1 MAIHLHKKYAD
12 ALAKL
17 YTHHSFIEVHTNK
30 TWSFSGLKS
39 LIVPSII
46 TQPLTDYVRSGTSR
60 YGNPQD
66 LQDTLQEM
74 TMTQDKAFSIII
86 DKGDNSEQ
94 QMMKR
99 AGEVMQQ
106 QIAEQVVPTVDK
118 YALSRWF
125 ADAGKVVGIAAQPD
139 KSNIISLLLDAEV
152 FLNDSFVPD
161 EERWCYVPNWLIKHI
176 RLSDEF
182 SGCDSIVK
190 DAVVKGYVGNIG
202 TLKIVGMPARYFP
215 EGAYFLVAHKD
226 SVILAQKLR
235 DGKIHQ
241 DPPGISGHLLEGR
254 YNYDAFVLGAKCN
267 GVYAVVDEA
276 LVCKK
281 PKAAVNGGKVILSTD
296 TEGAAILFTTDGSD
310 PRYSTTAVVFAAP
323 FDCPAD
329 AVVKSVAKKEGM
341 FNSPVDEFHPA

>member
-12 ALAKL
+12 TLAKL
-17 YTHHSFIEVHTNK
+17 YTHNSFIEGHTDK
-30 TWSFSGLKS
+30 SWSFSGLKS
-39 LIVPSII
+39 LIVPSIV
-46 TQPLTDYVRSGTSR
+46 TQPLADYTRSGTSR
-60 YGNPQD
+60 YGNPLD
-66 LQDTLQEM
+66 LQDTLQEL

-106 QIAEQVVPTVDK
+106 QIAEQVVPEVDK

-125 ADAGKVVGIAAQPD
+125 ANAGKIVGAAAAPD
-139 KSNIISLLLDAEV
+139 KDSIVGMLLDAEV

-161 EERWCYVPNWLIKHI
+161 GERWCYVPNSLIKHI
-176 RLSDEF
+176 RLSTEF
-182 SGCDSIVK
+182 TGCDSIVR

-215 EGAYFLVAHKD
+215 SGAHFLIAHRD

-235 DGKIHQ
+235 DGKVHQ

-254 YNYDAFVLGAKCN
+254 YNYDAFVLGARCC
-267 GVYAVVDEA
+267 GVCAIVDA
-276 LVCKK
+276 AKVCAE
-281 PKAAVNGGKVILSTD
+281 PAATADAGKVSLACA
-296 TEGAAILFTTDGSD
+296 TEGAAIHYTADGSD
-310 PRYSTTAVVFAAP
+310 PRYSTTALPYFAA
-323 FDCPAD
+323 FDCETGIA
-329 AVVKSVAKKEGM
+329 VKSFAKKDGM
-341 FNSPVDEFHPA
+341 FPSGVIEYTMA

>member
-12 ALAKL
+12 TLAKL
-17 YTHHSFIEVHTNK
+17 YTHHSFIEGHTNK

-39 LIVPSII
+39 LIVPSIV
-46 TQPLTDYVRSGTSR
+46 TQPLTDYTRSGTSR
-60 YGNPQD
+60 YGSPQD

-106 QIAEQVVPTVDK
+106 QIAEQVVPTVDR
-118 YALSRWF
+118 YALCRWF
-125 ADAGKVVGIAAQPD
+125 ADAGRVVGISEAPD
-139 KSNIISLLLDAEV
+139 KSSIIGMLLDAEV

-161 EERWCYVPNWLIKHI
+161 EDRWCYVPNSLIKDI

-215 EGAYFLVAHKD
+215 EGAHFLVAHKD

-254 YNYDAFVLGAKCN
+254 YNYDAFVLGAKCC
-267 GVYAVVDEA
+267 GVYAVVDA
-276 LVCKK
+276 GFVCKK
-281 PKAAVNGGKVILSTD
+281 PVAVKNAGKVGLTTE
-296 TEGAAILFTTDGSD
+296 TEGATILFTTDGSD
-310 PRYSTTAVVFAAP
+310 PRYSTTAATYTAA
-323 FDCPAD
+323 FDCPAG
-329 AVVKSVAKKEGM
+329 VIVKSVAKKDGM
-341 FNSPVDEFHPA
+341 FNSPVDEYVSA

>member
-12 ALAKL
+12 TLAKL
-17 YTHHSFIEVHTNK
+17 YTHHSFIEGHTNK

-39 LIVPSII
+39 LIVPSIV

-60 YGNPQD
+60 YGTPQD

-106 QIAEQVVPTVDK
+106 QIAEQVVPTVDQ

-125 ADAGKVVGIAAQPD
+125 ADAGKVVGIAAPPD
-139 KSNIISLLLDAEV
+139 KTSIIGLLLDAEV

-190 DAVVKGYVGNIG
+190 DAVVKGYVGKIG
-202 TLKIVGMPARYFP
+202 TLNIVGMPARYFP
-215 EGAYFLVAHKD
+215 EGAYFLVAHRD

-235 DGKIHQ
+235 DGRIHQ

-267 GVYAVVDEA
+267 GVYAVVDENH
-276 LVCKK
+276 VCLQPSASKN
-281 PKAAVNGGKVILSTD
+281 AGKVTLACA
-296 TEGAAILFTTDGSD
+296 TEGATVLFTTDGSD
-310 PRYSTTAVVFAAP
+310 PRYSATAIAYTAP
-323 FDCPAD
+323 FDCPEGT
-329 AVVKSVAKKEGM
+329 VVKSVAKKAGM
-341 FNSPVDEFHPA
+341 FNSSVGEFVCA